1 LLALERAQGFSL
13 ATIVLPMSPSMA
25 QHDIFRDQ
33 LAINYPVYGHALW
46 EPNPGGL
53 YHAIEVG
60 DVGYILQGKFLRLFN
75 ALLPADHPSHEK
87 CGVPESHEPLKPSIA
102 DHIDSSTLGPE
113 NLCSDGVTESASHA
127 QTTALG

>member
-1 LLALERAQGFSL
+1 
-13 ATIVLPMSPSMA
+13 MSPSMA

-33 LAINYPVYGHALW
+33 VAINYPVYGHALW

-87 CGVPESHEPLKPSIA
+87 CGVPDSHELLKPSIA
-102 DHIDSSTLGPE
+102 DHHLALQGLYQPGILQIVNMYKVDL
-113 NLCSDGVTESASHA
+113 LCLIYMQSIFGS
-127 QTTALG
+127 